1 MNDGISLAKVMR
13 VVPGGHAVDLLFMDT
28 GDRVPSVQVLAGSAG
43 GDTGLVNL
51 VQPDQ
56 PAAGQDQWDPNR
68 IGEREVI
75 ACVAYYKNLPVVIG
89 FLFPQVCQML
99 FDRQNFKVDRHAS
112 DVYTTT
118 DNDGNYEM
126 FHPSG
131 TYLRIGTGPEH
142 EDLTGQDF
150 DGKWAIANNTDKAVH
165 VHLSVRNAG
174 AEVASLDIDPSG
186 NVTLGHAGNYTQN
199 VGGNYALIVAGNATK
214 NVTGSDT
221 LVANTIEAT
230 SSSSVQI
237 NSTTLKHN
245 TKNVG
250 DTHDHGT
257 GALIPGKTA
266 VPNP

>member
-1 MNDGISLAKVMR
+1 MNGSGISLAKVTR

-28 GDRVPSVQVLAGSAG
+28 GDRVPAVQVMTGYAS
-43 GDTGLVNL
+43 GDTGLVDL

-56 PAAGQDQWDPNR
+56 GEDQWDPSR

-75 ACVAYYKNLPVVIG
+75 ACVSYYKNIPVVIG

-118 DNDGNYEM
+118 DNDGNHEL

-131 TYLRIGTGPEH
+131 TYLRIGTAPAH
-142 EDLTGQDF
+142 EDLTGLDF
-150 DGKWAIANNTDKAVH
+150 DKKWAITKNTDKAVH

-174 AEVASLDIDPSG
+174 AEVASLDIDPAG
-186 NVTLGHAGNYTQN
+186 NVTLGHSGNYTQN
-199 VGGNYALIVAGNATK
+199 VGGDYALIVAGNSSK
-214 NVTGSDT
+214 NVTGSETLTADT
-221 LVANTIEAT
+221 
-230 SSSSVQI
+230 VQI

-245 TKNVG
+245 TKNIG
-250 DTHDHGT
+250 DTHTHGSGAVIT
-257 GALIPGKTA
+257 GITP
-266 VPNP
+266 VPNA